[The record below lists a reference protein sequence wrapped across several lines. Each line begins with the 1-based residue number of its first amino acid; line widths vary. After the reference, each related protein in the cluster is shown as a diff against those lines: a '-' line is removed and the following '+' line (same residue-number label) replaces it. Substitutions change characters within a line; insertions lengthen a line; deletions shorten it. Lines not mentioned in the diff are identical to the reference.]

1 MERKFGMTHLPTFHI
16 GMFRKARASGV
27 NTNCVHV
34 ARHAGWVVLRNT
46 INPARNDDAA
56 DPQLWFTETQFDDF
70 QRGVR
75 SACPD
80 GHDLAIDRCSDGTYV
95 FRNINPQTDRPR
107 LALTFTEG
115 EYQAFLDGVV
125 GHEFDQATPMP
136 V

>member
-1 MERKFGMTHLPTFHI
+1 MTHLPKLSI

-27 NTNCVHV
+27 NTNCVQV

-46 INPARNDDAA
+46 KNPARDDDG
-56 DPQLWFTETQFDDF
+56 DPRLWFTETQFDDF
-70 QRGVR
+70 QSGVR
-75 SACPD
+75 SARIH

-115 EYQAFLDGVV
+115 EYLAFLEGVV
-125 GHEFDQATPMP
+125 EHEFDGAAP
-136 V
+136 VAV